1 MIDFTLK
8 KLKLT
13 TTHKNLTDEY
23 LLQKYKESGDN
34 GYMGILFKR
43 YAHLICG
50 LCYKYIPDETEA
62 EDKMMDIFELAL
74 KKINNQEITY
84 FKSWIFIVSK
94 NFLLRE
100 IERKKG
106 TASIINFDEEKKSLN
121 ESVEF
126 MDNTYLNDIV
136 DGEIEIR
143 GTVFKEEE
151 IRNAVDTLVGDQK
164 TCIQLFYYNK
174 LSYQEISSQTGLELN
189 MVKSHIQNGKK
200 RLKNI
205 LQIKE

>member
-1 MIDFTLK
+1 MK
-8 KLKLT
+8 
-13 TTHKNLTDEY
+13 
-23 LLQKYKESGDN
+23 
-34 GYMGILFKR
+34 
-43 YAHLICG
+43 
-50 LCYKYIPDETEA
+50 
-62 EDKMMDIFELAL
+62 
-74 KKINNQEITY
+74 
-84 FKSWIFIVSK
+84 
-94 NFLLRE
+94 
-100 IERKKG
+100 
-106 TASIINFDEEKKSLN
+106 EKKSFN
-121 ESVEF
+121 ESVDF

>member
-1 MIDFTLK
+1 M
-8 KLKLT
+8 T
-13 TTHKNLTDEY
+13 TTHKKPNRRIFTTE
-23 LLQKYKESGDN
+23 YKETGDN

-62 EDKMMDIFELAL
+62 EDKMMDVFELAL

-189 MVKSHIQNGKK
+189 MVKSHIQNGKNGLRIFCK
-200 RLKNI
+200 
-205 LQIKE
+205 

>member
-1 MIDFTLK
+1 M
-8 KLKLT
+8 T

-43 YAHLICG
+43 Y
-50 LCYKYIPDETEA
+50 
-62 EDKMMDIFELAL
+62 
-74 KKINNQEITY
+74 QEITY

>member
-23 LLQKYKESGDN
+23 LLQKYKETGDN

-74 KKINNQEITY
+74 KKINKQEITY
-84 FKSWIFIVSK
+84 FKSWIFIVFK

-164 TCIQLFYYNK
+164 TCILLFYYNK

>member
-1 MIDFTLK
+1 
-8 KLKLT
+8 LT

>member
-1 MIDFTLK
+1 M
-8 KLKLT
+8 T

-23 LLQKYKESGDN
+23 LLQKYKETGDN

-106 TASIINFDEEKKSLN
+106 TASIINFDEKKSLN

-126 MDNTYLNDIV
+126 MDDAYLNDIV
-136 DGEIEIR
+136 DGEIKIR
-143 GTVFKEEE
+143 GTVSKQEE